1 MIKTIL
7 SKHANAWIIL
17 RITKRL
23 IYFFFFWG
31 GAFILNDYF
40 FHDIFA
46 DEGFLEMVINENA
59 SLFAKTT

>member
-1 MIKTIL
+1 MHEL
-7 SKHANAWIIL
+7 YCELQNVW
-17 RITKRL
+17 
-23 IYFFFFWG
+23 FFFFWG